1 MQPDEAR
8 RKNGRSKPDRVFR
21 QNLGF
26 QTRGNA
32 ASGVFVKLSGYKAF
46 IPNKLPPNLQWGPHL
61 IRSLSDAD
69 RLVGQLSGEGR
80 LLPNLHLLMRPF
92 IGQEAVSSSRIEGT
106 QATLGE
112 LLASN
117 AGLTVKRSPDDLGE
131 VGNYVKA
138 LEYASAVLECLF

>member
-1 MQPDEAR
+1 M
-8 RKNGRSKPDRVFR
+8 
-21 QNLGF
+21 
-26 QTRGNA
+26 GNA
-32 ASGVFVKLSGYKAF
+32 VSGVFVKLSGYKAF
-46 IPNKLPPNLQWGPHL
+46 IPNELPPNLQWAPNL

-80 LLPNLHLLMRPF
+80 MLPNLHLLMRPF

-138 LEYASAVLECLF
+138 LEYASAVLGCLF